1 MLLEKVIF
9 GWVVTIRDIDLIFL
23 FLNRKKKSIAPP

>member
-23 FLNRKKKSIAPP
+23 FLNRKKNRLLPP